1 MSEVETLERKPTI
14 GHNSESVGQMVTAE
28 PAVVYRDDAVL
39 PALLKEIEGEIAAAT
54 AGIDT
59 KRGREAIAS
68 LAHSISRRKTPIVE
82 AGKALTED
90 WRKKTA
96 TVNAT
101 KSTVEREF
109 DALRD
114 KARAPLDEWEA
125 TEKARQQR
133 ITDAL
138 SFFASV
144 AKPPMGHTADDFDA
158 DIVSVERILIDEEF
172 GDYRNGAEDAKAGA
186 LAALRDG
193 RASYLRAEEERAEL
207 ERLRAEAQERE
218 RQAQAAEEK
227 RLQDAAEAERIA
239 AAERRATEQAEAR
252 IRAEREAEEARAQA
266 AQNAALDAERRKARE
281 AEEALAAEQLR
292 QRQAR
297 EAEERRAAAE
307 AAALAK
313 RQADVAHKG
322 KIMGEAKAAIMTC
335 GVDEGIA
342 KQIVLSICAGTIPH
356 VSIQF

>member
-1 MSEVETLERKPTI
+1 MSEVETMERATI
-14 GHNSESVGQMVTAE
+14 GHNSASVGQMVIAE
-28 PAVVYRDDAVL
+28 PAVVYRDDTVL
-39 PALLKEIEGEIAAAT
+39 PALLKEIEGEIAAAS

-59 KRGREAIAS
+59 KKGREAIAS
-68 LAHSISRRKTPIVE
+68 LAHSISRRKTPIVD

-114 KARAPLDEWEA
+114 KARAPLDAWEDA
-125 TEKARQQR
+125 EKDRQKR
-133 ITDAL
+133 LNDAL
-138 SFFASV
+138 FLFASK
-144 AKPPMGHTADDFDA
+144 AKAPMGHTAEDFDA
-158 DIVSVERILIDEEF
+158 DIQSVERVVIDDEF
-172 GDYRNGAEDAKAGA
+172 GNFRKGAETAKAEA
-186 LAALRDG
+186 LTALRAG
-193 RASYLRAEEERAEL
+193 RAAYVKAEEERAEL

-218 RQAQAAEEK
+218 RAAQAAEAK
-227 RLQDAAEAERIA
+227 RLQEAAEAERIA
-239 AAERRATEQAEAR
+239 NAEKRAAEQAEAR
-252 IRAEREAEEARAQA
+252 IRAERDAEDARARA
-266 AQNAALDAERRKARE
+266 AQEAAIEAERRKARE
-281 AEEALAAEQLR
+281 AEEALAAEQRR
-292 QRQAR
+292 QREAQ
-297 EAEERRAAAE
+297 EAEARRAVAE

-335 GVDEGIA
+335 GVDENAA
-342 KQIVLSICAGTIPH
+342 KQIVLSICAGAIPH

>member
-1 MSEVETLERKPTI
+1 MIEAATIERATI

-39 PALLKEIEGEIAAAT
+39 PALLKEIEGEIAAAS

-59 KRGREAIAS
+59 KKGREAIAS
-68 LAHSISRRKTPIVE
+68 LAHSISRRKTPIVD

-114 KARAPLDEWEA
+114 KARAPLDAWEA
-125 TEKARQQR
+125 AEKDRRDTIIRGLAFLAQSAVVPTGST
-133 ITDAL
+133 IESIDATIEKVEA
-138 SFFASV
+138 FAVGPEFEASEPQ
-144 AKPPMGHTADDFDA
+144 AKQDRLT
-158 DIVSVERILIDEEF
+158 
-172 GDYRNGAEDAKAGA
+172 A
-186 LAALRDG
+186 LAKLSEA
-193 RASYLRAEEERAEL
+193 RAAIVKAEEERAEL

-218 RQAQAAEEK
+218 RAAQAAEAK
-227 RLQDAAEAERIA
+227 RLQEAAEAERIA
-239 AAERRATEQAEAR
+239 TAEKRAAEQAEAR
-252 IRAEREAEEARAQA
+252 IRAERDAEAAHAKAEQDA
-266 AQNAALDAERRKARE
+266 AIEAERRKARE
-281 AEEALAAEQLR
+281 AEEALAAEQRR
-292 QRQAR
+292 QREAQ
-297 EAEERRAAAE
+297 EAEARRVAAE
-307 AAALAK
+307 AAALAR

-335 GVDEGIA
+335 GVDESVA
-342 KQIVLSICAGTIPH
+342 KQIILAICAGTIPH
-356 VSIQF
+356 VSIHF